1 MYPTNYYF
9 NLLSIN
15 NSQSEENTFFST
27 FSNLYFFLGKI
38 YNYFQHGCR
47 VRLSLMAMVEYLSL
61 SGRGMVLGYIL
72 VEHLKR
78 RFVAVKKHACLGD
91 TN

>member
-1 MYPTNYYF
+1 
-9 NLLSIN
+9 
-15 NSQSEENTFFST
+15 
-27 FSNLYFFLGKI
+27 
-38 YNYFQHGCR
+38 
-47 VRLSLMAMVEYLSL
+47 MAIVEYLSL

-78 RFVAVKKHACLGD
+78 RFVAVKKRACLGD